1 MLLVSIPNVPLP
13 LCGCVGPGSVSEA
26 ESAPSGNAVVSNAV
40 RLRVAARREA
50 ALRDMLAFASD
61 GEGMDGPQ
69 VICMAS
75 TSFWFWRWFSLF
87 VDEVISPNYCGV
99 TCPGLWSSTI

>member
-1 MLLVSIPNVPLP
+1 MVCLP
-13 LCGCVGPGSVSEA
+13 FYCGYVESGSVSEE
-26 ESAPSGNAVVSNAV
+26 ESAPLGNAVTSNAV

-69 VICMAS
+69 VKCLSA
-75 TSFWFWRWFSLF
+75 TL
-87 VDEVISPNYCGV
+87 V
-99 TCPGLWSSTI
+99 